1 MLLAGSYTCRA
12 LVVSGLNSRF
22 SHALTPV
29 LADVGI
35 VPGPLNGL
43 PPPNT
48 HSLPPIT
55 AEPGTFTPVGIVAPV
70 VQLSAAMS

>member
-1 MLLAGSYTCRA
+1 M
-12 LVVSGLNSRF
+12 VSGLNSRF
-22 SHALTPV
+22 SHALTPPLLPV
-29 LADVGI
+29 VGI